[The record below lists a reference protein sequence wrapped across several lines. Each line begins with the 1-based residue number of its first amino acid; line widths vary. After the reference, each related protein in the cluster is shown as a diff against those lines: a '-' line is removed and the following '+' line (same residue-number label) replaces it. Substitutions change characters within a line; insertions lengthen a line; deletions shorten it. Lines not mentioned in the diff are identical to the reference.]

1 MAYRLLLNYDDTLF
15 RLRMVFLKIELRLS
29 PGIILIKIKI
39 RITIGLFNYI
49 EHVSRNKKVSGDLLL
64 SFIIF
69 EIKIPKD

>member
-29 PGIILIKIKI
+29 PEIIIIKIKI
-39 RITIGLFNYI
+39 RITIGLLNYI
-49 EHVSRNKKVSGDLLL
+49 EHVSRNKKVSRDLLL
-64 SFIIF
+64 SFKIF